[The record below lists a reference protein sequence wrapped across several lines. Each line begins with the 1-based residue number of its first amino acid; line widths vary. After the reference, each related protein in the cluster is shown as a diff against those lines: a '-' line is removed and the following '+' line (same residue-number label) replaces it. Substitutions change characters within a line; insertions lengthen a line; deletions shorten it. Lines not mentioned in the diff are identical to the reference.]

1 MNLAISKAKTASI
14 GMAVVRNS
22 NPFGAA
28 SSHSMRALA
37 HDMIGFS
44 TTNGPGVNMAIF
56 GAMSPS
62 IGNNAFSY
70 PIPAGEEPPI
80 VLDMACGTV
89 AAGKIGT
96 AQTYSEKPPHNWGLD
111 ENGEEADDP
120 SKVAVILP
128 AAGAKKGSALSVVMD
143 VLCGPLSGG
152 LTAII
157 KMFDPGDAPQRRLRN
172 GSLFPRNQYRESYI
186 R

>member
-1 MNLAISKAKTASI
+1 MLRLEGASHLRADVLGLLRGQGLQLHTQLAEVEAGDLLVAGLNFGCGSAMEI
-14 GMAVVRNS
+14 AVTV
-22 NPFGAA
+22 
-28 SSHSMRALA
+28 
-37 HDMIGFS
+37 
-44 TTNGPGVNMAIF
+44 
-56 GAMSPS
+56 
-62 IGNNAFSY
+62 
-70 PIPAGEEPPI
+70 
-80 VLDMACGTV
+80 VL

-128 AAGAKKGSALSVVMD
+128 AAGAKKGSALSIVMD

>member
-1 MNLAISKAKTASI
+1 MI
-14 GMAVVRNS
+14 
-22 NPFGAA
+22 
-28 SSHSMRALA
+28 
-37 HDMIGFS
+37 IGFS

-80 VLDMACGTV
+80 VLDMACGAV

-96 AQTYSEKPPHNWGLD
+96 AQMYSEKPPHNWGLD

-152 LTAII
+152 LTGII
-157 KMFDPGDAPQRRLRN
+157 KMFDPGDI
-172 GSLFPRNQYRESYI
+172 YRELNATIRIKIYI
-186 R
+186 YPKSKQQLNKSGYKCNPL